1 MVSCCSCCSCCC
13 CCCCVNE
20 VRAHTSK
27 HSFPPRP
34 QHLLSLTTLSIHLPK
49 QQESMGSNCWSHL
62 VWWVNCPSCLTL
74 LFCLS
79 CVKMNFFIDASAI
92 HLHSS
97 LAECVG
103 HLREEEAASFANPFV
118 ASLFLFFSLS
128 TEGGNRAPSVAFLS
142 SAKGRD

>member
-1 MVSCCSCCSCCC
+1 M
-13 CCCCVNE
+13 NE

-62 VWWVNCPSCLTL
+62 VWWENCPSCLTL

-79 CVKMNFFIDASAI
+79 CVKMNFCIDASAI

-103 HLREEEAASFANPFV
+103 HLREEEAASFVNPFV
-118 ASLFLFFSLS
+118 ASLSFSLLTWKEE
-128 TEGGNRAPSVAFLS
+128 TEPPPSMAFFRVL
-142 SAKGRD
+142 KEGTIVCCHVKLPIL